1 MLYSRIH
8 DTTPTRK
15 SRTLKKARYVYGD
28 GDAKDRYVYCQYCGF
43 ICDTKRDVL
52 QPTSGVSVSP
62 SDITE
67 GVIRCQS
74 NIEWGVIRCEDGS
87 ILMEESTSLSLIVEQ
102 YYDYDD
108 AILMEEDTNLPLII
122 EQYFSYED
130 ALGCEDGVSLA
141 DETGEPL
148 GVVYMLKTDF
158 YYQYKPIV
166 LYTVTHNCPFCGG
179 QYTL

>member
-8 DTTPTRK
+8 DTAPTRK

-43 ICDTKRDVL
+43 ICDTKRDIL
-52 QPTSGVSVSP
+52 QPTSGVSVTP

-67 GVIRCQS
+67 GVIRC
-74 NIEWGVIRCEDGS
+74 E
-87 ILMEESTSLSLIVEQ
+87 
-102 YYDYDD
+102 DD

-122 EQYFSYED
+122 NQYFSYED
-130 ALGCEDGVSLA
+130 VLGCEDGVSLT

-148 GVVYMLKTDF
+148 GVVYILNIDF
-158 YYQYKPIV
+158 YYQYKPIET
-166 LYTVTHNCPFCGG
+166 YTITHNCPFCGG

>member
-8 DTTPTRK
+8 DTAPTRK
-15 SRTLKKARYVYGD
+15 SRTLRKARYVYGD
-28 GDAKDRYVYCQYCGF
+28 GDAKDRYVRCQYCGF

-67 GVIRCQS
+67 GVMRCECES

-108 AILMEEDTNLPLII
+108 AILMEEDTSLPLVLD
-122 EQYFSYED
+122 EYSY
-130 ALGCEDGVSLA
+130 
-141 DETGEPL
+141 
-148 GVVYMLKTDF
+148 TDF
-158 YYQYKPIV
+158 YYQYEPIET
-166 LYTVTHNCPFCGG
+166 YTVTHNCPFCGG

>member
-28 GDAKDRYVYCQYCGF
+28 GDAKNRDVRCQYCGF
-43 ICDTKRDVL
+43 ICDTKRDIL
-52 QPTSGVSVSP
+52 QPTSGVSAFP

-67 GVIRCQS
+67 GVIRD
-74 NIEWGVIRCEDGS
+74 EDG
-87 ILMEESTSLSLIVEQ
+87 
-102 YYDYDD
+102 

-122 EQYFSYED
+122 EQYSY
-130 ALGCEDGVSLA
+130 
-141 DETGEPL
+141 
-148 GVVYMLKTDF
+148 TDF
-158 YYQYKPIV
+158 YYQYKPIET
-166 LYTVTHNCPFCGG
+166 YTVTHNCPFCGG